1 MIGND
6 ADPDA
11 NSVLTT
17 MPNSSIERNYAMK
30 NLLAIMAIA
39 LSADSAFAQP
49 SEKPTIMLVH
59 GAFADSSSWNGVTE
73 ILEKDGY
80 HVVAVANPLRGV
92 RADAGYVA
100 DLVSSIKSPVV
111 LVGHSYGGSVISEA
125 AEGHSN
131 VKALVYVAA
140 FAPDLGESAAQ
151 LTGKYPGSTLSPT
164 LAPPVSLSGG
174 GHDLYI
180 QQDKFREQF
189 AADVPEKQATLM
201 AATQRPV
208 AEAALNEVT
217 TKAAWKRLP
226 SWFIYGNKDKNIPA
240 MTMAFMASRAQSRQT
255 VVVDGASHVVMVSNP
270 KAVAGLIET
279 ASTAK

>member
-100 DLVSSIKSPVV
+100 DLVSSI
-111 LVGHSYGGSVISEA
+111 
-125 AEGHSN
+125 N
-131 VKALVYVAA
+131 
-140 FAPDLGESAAQ
+140 
-151 LTGKYPGSTLSPT
+151 TT
-164 LAPPVSLSGG
+164 SLKG
-174 GHDLYI
+174 
-180 QQDKFREQF
+180 
-189 AADVPEKQATLM
+189 
-201 AATQRPV
+201 
-208 AEAALNEVT
+208 
-217 TKAAWKRLP
+217 
-226 SWFIYGNKDKNIPA
+226 
-240 MTMAFMASRAQSRQT
+240 
-255 VVVDGASHVVMVSNP
+255 
-270 KAVAGLIET
+270 
-279 ASTAK
+279 